1 MDERLA
7 TETIVDGRYRV
18 IERIGSGGMADVYRA
33 ADLQLGRDVALK
45 ILYRRF
51 SEDPEFVERFRRE
64 ASSAAG
70 LQHPHVV
77 SVYDRGEWDGTYYIA
92 MEHLEGR
99 SLKRV
104 VLDEGPLRP
113 ARAVD
118 LVTQVLR
125 AAKFAHKRGIVH
137 RDLKPHNV
145 IVDSEGRAK
154 VTDFGIALA
163 GASDM
168 TQTGSIMGTAQYLSP
183 EQAQGQP
190 VTGQSD
196 LYAIGVILFEL
207 LTGRIPF
214 DGDSAVTIAL
224 KQVNEIAPPP
234 SAFNPA
240 VPADLDEVVARALQ
254 KDPARRFP
262 DAEAFIVAL
271 DRVAAHL
278 GGSGGTTAMTS
289 IPGAGAAAAAAAAA
303 AYGAAPTDPGLTQ
316 PTAVPGRVPA
326 VSAYDGYAYPATAP
340 PERERSGDGRRWWL
354 ALLAVLVIGGAIAG
368 ALLLSGAKQ
377 VTVPRVVGGDESS
390 AVQAL
395 RTEGFST
402 DIVRKSDPSAP
413 KGQVIGQVPGAGRKA
428 DEGSTVT
435 LTVSDGPGTKRVPD
449 LEGQGRIAATKA
461 LKEAGF
467 LVRERG
473 ETSDAIGENRVIGT
487 IPEAGNAVEVG
498 ETVTLIISSGAER
511 AVVPGVIGQSREDAE
526 NALDDAG
533 FAVSAREQESDDKG
547 PGTVLAQDPAA
558 GARRPKGS
566 RVTITVAK
574 APEAV
579 EVPSVVGKSDSEA
592 IATLSGAGF
601 VIDRQQR
608 DVLTPEED
616 GIVLEQSPTKG
627 KLKKGQKV
635 TIVVGKF
642 SPDLN
647 PDPPTGTTTTPP
659 GTTGTNE
666 P

>member
-104 VLDEGPLRP
+104 VLDEGPLSP
-113 ARAVD
+113 AHAVD
-118 LVTQVLR
+118 LVIQVLR
-125 AAKFAHKRGIVH
+125 AAKFAHKRGVIH

-224 KQVNEIAPPP
+224 KQVNEVPPAP
-234 SAFNPA
+234 SAFNAA
-240 VPADLDEVVARALQ
+240 VPAELDAVVARALQ
-254 KDPARRFP
+254 KDPARRYP
-262 DAEAFIVAL
+262 DADAFIAAL
-271 DRVAAHL
+271 EHVRAGLDGGATAATSVAA
-278 GGSGGTTAMTS
+278 
-289 IPGAGAAAAAAAAA
+289 PGAAAAAAA

-316 PTAVPGRVPA
+316 ATAVPGRVPA
-326 VSAYDGYAYPATAP
+326 VAAYDGYAYPATP
-340 PERERSGDGRRWWL
+340 LPVVEREDDGGKWWI
-354 ALLAVLVIGGAIAG
+354 ALLVGLLVAGAIVAAVLLLGG
-368 ALLLSGAKQ
+368 SKQ
-377 VTVPRVVGGDESS
+377 VTVPRVVGADESS

-395 RTEGFST
+395 RTAGFST
-402 DIVRKSDPSAP
+402 DVVRKSDPDAP
-413 KGQVIGQVPGAGRKA
+413 KGEVIGQVPGAGNKA

-435 LTVSDGPGTKRVPD
+435 LTVSDGPGPKRVPD

-467 LVRERG
+467 LIRERS
-473 ETSDAIGENRVIGT
+473 EFSDSVGENRVIST
-487 IPEAGNAVEVG
+487 IPSAGTPLEVG
-498 ETVTLIISSGAER
+498 ETVTIVISSGSER
-511 AVVPGVIGQSREDAE
+511 VAVPGVVGKPRDDAE
-526 NALDDAG
+526 NALQDAG
-533 FAVSAREQESDDKG
+533 FDVSVREQESADQDA
-547 PGTVLAQDPAA
+547 GTVLAQDPAA
-558 GARRPKGS
+558 GAARPKGS

-574 APEAV
+574 APESV
-579 EVPSVVGKSDSEA
+579 EVPDVVGKSDSEA

-601 VIDRQQR
+601 VVDRQQR
-608 DVLTPEED
+608 DVTTPDED
-616 GIVLEQSPTKG
+616 GVVLEQSPEAG

-647 PDPPTGTTTTPP
+647 PDPDPGTTTTP
-659 GTTGTNE
+659 GAAQDTE
-666 P
+666 Q